1 MSNQAIRHQPSTR
14 TETILTRTEKTEH
27 GWREQPRGGA
37 HLDLAKRDEQALLE
51 LGVEVEQPRG
61 APEVAAG
68 GGERVHGGGTSSGSK
83 DEKERSRLTREAG
96 RPKGPAFPAAPTGT
110 QQAHAT
116 GARSE
121 GELKTATG
129 KSAGCRAGGARF
141 LRGARRKAW
150 EWRSEARATGG
161 INSEAGWIQAGGSGA
176 GRRRDK
182 IDAPGLSSGLA

>member
-61 APEVAAG
+61 VPEVAAG

-96 RPKGPAFPAAPTGT
+96 RPKGPTFPAAPTGT

-121 GELKTATG
+121 GELKTAMG
-129 KSAGCRAGGARF
+129 KRERGLAGGAF
-141 LRGARRKAW
+141 PP
-150 EWRSEARATGG
+150 RSEEKGLGMEIGG
-161 INSEAGWIQAGGSGA
+161 TSH
-176 GRRRDK
+176 GRY
-182 IDAPGLSSGLA
+182 